1 MNNKLPQSSLYIYMQ
16 TVLVIFKR
24 NLHKRIYS
32 KSLIHLEAYGRS
44 SKVNILLILMLII
57 DLKKLNNQVLIFLN
71 LIQNYHIF

>member
-1 MNNKLPQSSLYIYMQ
+1 MQ

-32 KSLIHLEAYGRS
+32 KSLIHLEAYGRSS